1 MNRLA
6 LYEDCI
12 ELSIPIDVID
22 LTTLNWIRY
31 NPRKKIERYGCSITS
46 LDGEDTGIPDLDS
59 VMEYNLENATNYQER
74 DFCNPTRHAGPF
86 RKFLNLFEVGR
97 CHYLKLPPGGFFPW
111 HRDVDPSTF
120 RIIYTIDHC
129 SPIDFVWLEDDKIIE
144 LQDHRWYYIN
154 TRKKHSVFSFQTAIF
169 AVFNVLSTD
178 KNLEKLQQYFHIK

>member
-1 MNRLA
+1 MNNLS

-12 ELSIPIDVID
+12 ELSIPNDLID
-22 LTTLNWIRY
+22 LATLNWVRY

-46 LDGEDTGIPDLDS
+46 LDGNDSGIPDLDS
-59 VMEYNLENATNYQER
+59 VLEYNRENATTYEEK
-74 DFCNPTRHAGPF
+74 DFCIATRHADPF
-86 RKFLNLFEVGR
+86 RQFLNKFQVGR

-111 HRDVDPSTF
+111 HRDVDPNTF

-154 TRKKHSVFSFQTAIF
+154 TRKKHAVFSFQTAIF
-169 AVFNVLSTD
+169 AVFNVLTTEH
-178 KNLEKLQQYFHIK
+178 NLLELQKSFHIK